1 MRTVALA
8 LVLGGCAHLRT
19 VPADVAYVRAPSW
32 HTMTSQQ
39 RVQVLVHVGD
49 HDETKALRGL
59 LAVER
64 PDKFRLRAL
73 GPAGLTLFDL
83 LVRHGEVK
91 VISAIRHSAALD
103 DVIGSLAADLET
115 AYALEPDPGRTIEQ
129 AGDAVVVHAGE
140 RTVRLSQFAG
150 SPPTW
155 RKAEIETPRY
165 RVTVSVEDVSVDPT
179 LDPAMFTD

>member
-1 MRTVALA
+1 MRWLA
-8 LVLGGCAHLRT
+8 LVGLLAGCAHLRT
-19 VPADVAYVRAPSW
+19 VPADVAYVRAPAW
-32 HTMTSQQ
+32 RTMTSQQ
-39 RVQVLVHVGD
+39 RVQVLVHLGD
-49 HDETKALRGL
+49 HDETRALRGL

-83 LVRHGEVK
+83 LVRRGEAK

-103 DVIGSLAADLET
+103 EVIASLAADLET

-129 AGDAVVVHAGE
+129 AGDAVVVRSGE
-140 RTVRLSQFAG
+140 RTVRLSRFAG

-165 RVTVSVEDVSVDPT
+165 RVTVSVEDVTVDPT
-179 LDPAMFTD
+179 LDPAMFAD